1 MPLIEIVGADPA
13 IKKIRLKRRF
23 ADLPE
28 LDKQGVVDFMEAG
41 RTGQGADDINLSS
54 VGREFIKHPDF
65 IEAFNEQQQP
75 KPEPSP
81 QMDVMAPLIQGLMQ
95 IIKQTQRPEPHPHG
109 MLRPEYQERVGAGS
123 PGGRMSGGF
132 ERRLGSAF
140 SQGGVRGLA
149 SAHRDM
155 FARDVSYKR
164 FLKGEK

>member
-23 ADLPE
+23 ADLPD

-41 RTGQGADDINLSS
+41 RTGQGAEDIDLSPQ
-54 VGREFIKHPDF
+54 GREFVKHPDF
-65 IEAFNEQQQP
+65 IEAFHRQQQP
-75 KPEPSP
+75 EPQQQP
-81 QMDVMAPLIQGLMQ
+81 QQDVMAPLIQGLLQ

-109 MLRPEYQERVGAGS
+109 MLRPEYQERVGGGAGA
-123 PGGRMSGGF
+123 GVSGGF

-140 SQGGVRGLA
+140 SQGGARGLA

-155 FARDVSYKR
+155 IATDSSYKK
-164 FLKGEK
+164 FLRER